1 MTPQQGVIFDSS
13 GGVIF
18 DSSKIIHICY
28 VLVINEL
35 PTGDMR
41 SASPPPKGRGASA
54 LPRSKNLSLLDL
66 PIKFFK

>member
-41 SASPPPKGRGASA
+41 SASPPLKGGA
-54 LPRSKNLSLLDL
+54 LRHYPGRKT
-66 PIKFFK
+66 